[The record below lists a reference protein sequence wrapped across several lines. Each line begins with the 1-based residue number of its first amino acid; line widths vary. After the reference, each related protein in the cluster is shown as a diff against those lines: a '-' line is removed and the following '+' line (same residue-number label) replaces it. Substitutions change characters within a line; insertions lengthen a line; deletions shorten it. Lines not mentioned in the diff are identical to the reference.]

1 MPVDVDGAWQEAR
14 DAFGAGAYTAGE
26 ITCRKILTHCAVD
39 VAEAKPGKSFAE
51 YVKILDD
58 EGYVTG
64 LKDVVGQVR
73 TRGITAKP

>member
-1 MPVDVDGAWQEAR
+1 M
-14 DAFGAGAYTAGE
+14 
-26 ITCRKILTHCAVD
+26 HCAVD